1 MKKTQIVATL
11 AFAFMLGAAIPI
23 IEFSSSSSVGASEQ
37 VEKTEQ
43 VEPITSA
50 ESVSGIS
57 TPEAE
62 TEPEDPSSP
71 VDDFADQELSG
82 AVDVATAANLAT
94 ALNSPTVSKIT
105 LIDDINFDTTII
117 VERGAD
123 ALPLELDLGQHNIAN
138 TSGKSYALF
147 IKQGTLSITGQGI
160 ISGQNGLEIQ
170 GSDQNIVNFT
180 TVSIG
185 KDVTIQGQIYAIAI
199 NDYNSNSSLNYGTK
213 LTIDGTLRAGYGV
226 ATNGRIK
233 NTVGAPQ
240 IIINDSAVIIASG
253 YDDSTPL
260 YAAGNATWTISA
272 ATLTGKSGL
281 NIRAGEFTLN
291 GTSVSADGEMRNPST
306 GSGGIDGVGVAFQIE
321 HHAAYADNITLNIN
335 GGTYTSANGDVFY
348 EYGKISSTR
357 ATTSAADINITAG
370 TFVAGPDRAIFGGTV
385 DQNNIKISGGTFR
398 GTDVTTADF
407 AKYLVGNL
415 KLDADG
421 NVVANNPTPSNPN
434 TPTSPSEAPEDPSDT
449 KEPSDPTSGN
459 TVPETGVNHRISEIS
474 AVSTAIPMI
483 LGAFSIVVMAC
494 GQKIFAR
501 HRTAARAGV
510 EIEIDEQ
517 IAEIIDAPED
527 TEEPVIERFVA
538 EPILRDEPQTTP
550 VDSFIFQK

>member
-11 AFAFMLGAAIPI
+11 AFAFMLGVAIPI

-37 VEKTEQ
+37 VEQTEQ
-43 VEPITSA
+43 VEPIISA

-62 TEPEDPSSP
+62 TEPEAPSSP
-71 VDDFADQELSG
+71 VDNFASQELSG
-82 AVDVATAANLAT
+82 TVNIATAADLAT

-117 VERGAD
+117 VERDAD

-138 TSGKSYALF
+138 TSGKSYAIF
-147 IKQGTLSITGQGI
+147 IKQGTLSITGQGT

-170 GSDQNIVNFT
+170 GSDQNVVNFT

-335 GGTYTSANGDVFY
+335 GGTYTSTNGDVFY
-348 EYGKISSTR
+348 EYGKISS
-357 ATTSAADINITAG
+357 AHAITSAADINITAG
-370 TFVAGPDRAIFGGTV
+370 TFAAGPDRAIFGGTV
-385 DQNNIKISGGTFR
+385 DQNNIEISGGTFR

-459 TVPETGVNHRISEIS
+459 TAPETGVNHRISEIS

-501 HRTAARAGV
+501 HRAAARAGV

>member
-37 VEKTEQ
+37 VEQTEQ
-43 VEPITSA
+43 VEPIISA

-71 VDDFADQELSG
+71 VGDFASQELSG
-82 AVDVATAANLAT
+82 TVNVATAANLAT

-117 VERGAD
+117 VERDAD

-138 TSGKSYALF
+138 TSGKSYAIF
-147 IKQGTLSITGQGI
+147 IKQGTLSITGQGT

-185 KDVTIQGQIYAIAI
+185 KDVTVQGQIYAIAI
-199 NDYNSNSSLNYGTK
+199 NDYNSNSSINYGTK

-260 YAAGNATWTISA
+260 YAAGNATWTIGA

-335 GGTYTSANGDVFY
+335 GGTYTSTNGDVVY
-348 EYGKISSTR
+348 EYGKISSAR

-385 DQNNIKISGGTFR
+385 DQNNIEISGGTFR

-421 NVVANNPTPSNPN
+421 NVVANNHTPSNPN
-434 TPTSPSEAPEDPSDT
+434 TPTSPSEAPDDPSDT
-449 KEPSDPTSGN
+449 EEPSDPTSGN
-459 TVPETGVNHRISEIS
+459 TAPETGVNHRISEIS

-483 LGAFSIVVMAC
+483 LGAFIIVAMAC

-501 HRTAARAGV
+501 HRAAARAGV

>member
-23 IEFSSSSSVGASEQ
+23 IEFSNSSSVGASEQ
-37 VEKTEQ
+37 VEQTEQ

-62 TEPEDPSSP
+62 TEPEDTSSP

-105 LIDDINFDTTII
+105 LINDINFDTTII

-123 ALPLELDLGQHNIAN
+123 ALPLELDLGQHNITN

-253 YDDSTPL
+253 YDDSTPF
-260 YAAGNATWTISA
+260 YAAGNATWTIGA

-281 NIRAGEFTLN
+281 NIRAGELTLN

-321 HHAAYADNITLNIN
+321 HHPKYADNVVLNIN
-335 GGTYTSANGDVFY
+335 GGTYSSQNGDVFY
-348 EYGKISSTR
+348 EYGESVASR
-357 ATTSAADINITAG
+357 ATAVADINISGGTFTAG
-370 TFVAGPDRAIFGGTV
+370 SDRAIFGGTI
-385 DQNNIKISGGTFR
+385 DQNNIEISGGTFR

-421 NVVANNPTPSNPN
+421 NVVTNNPTPSNPN

-459 TVPETGVNHRISEIS
+459 TAPETGVNHRISEIS
-474 AVSTAIPMI
+474 AIGTAVPMVI
-483 LGAFSIVVMAC
+483 GACCIVAMAC
-494 GQKIFAR
+494 GQRIFAR
-501 HRTAARAGV
+501 HRAAARAGV

-517 IAEIIDAPED
+517 IAEIINDP
-527 TEEPVIERFVA
+527 EEPVIERFVA
-538 EPILRDEPQTTP
+538 EPILRNEPQTTS

>member
-11 AFAFMLGAAIPI
+11 AFAFMLGVAIPI

-37 VEKTEQ
+37 VEQTEQ
-43 VEPITSA
+43 VEPIISA

-62 TEPEDPSSP
+62 TEPEAPSSP
-71 VDDFADQELSG
+71 VDDFASQELSG
-82 AVDVATAANLAT
+82 TVNVATAANLAT

-117 VERGAD
+117 VERDAD
-123 ALPLELDLGQHNIAN
+123 ALPLELDLGQHNITN

-147 IKQGTLSITGQGI
+147 IKQGTLSITGQGT

-240 IIINDSAVIIASG
+240 IIINDSAVIIANG

-260 YAAGNATWTISA
+260 YAAGNATWTIGA

-306 GSGGIDGVGVAFQIE
+306 GSGGIDGVGVTFQIE
-321 HHAAYADNITLNIN
+321 HHTAYADNITLNIN

-370 TFVAGPDRAIFGGTV
+370 TFVAGPDCAIFGGTV
-385 DQNNIKISGGTFR
+385 DQNNIEISGGTFR

-421 NVVANNPTPSNPN
+421 NVVANNHTPSDPN
-434 TPTSPSEAPEDPSDT
+434 TPTSPSEAPDDPSDT
-449 KEPSDPTSGN
+449 EEPSDPTSGN
-459 TVPETGVNHRISEIS
+459 TAPETGVNHRISEIS

-501 HRTAARAGV
+501 HRAAARAGV

>member
-11 AFAFMLGAAIPI
+11 AFAFMLGVAIPI

-62 TEPEDPSSP
+62 TEPEAPSSP
-71 VDDFADQELSG
+71 VDNFASQELSG
-82 AVDVATAANLAT
+82 TVNIATAADLAT

-117 VERGAD
+117 VERDAD

-138 TSGKSYALF
+138 TSGKSYAIF
-147 IKQGTLSITGQGI
+147 IKQGTLSITGQGT

-170 GSDQNIVNFT
+170 GSDQNVVNFT

-370 TFVAGPDRAIFGGTV
+370 TFVAGPDCAIFGGTV
-385 DQNNIKISGGTFR
+385 DQNNIEISGGTFR

-421 NVVANNPTPSNPN
+421 NVVANNHTPSDPN
-434 TPTSPSEAPEDPSDT
+434 TPTSPSEAPDDPSDT
-449 KEPSDPTSGN
+449 EEPSDPTSGN
-459 TVPETGVNHRISEIS
+459 TAPETGVNHRISEIS

-501 HRTAARAGV
+501 HRAAARAGV

>member
-11 AFAFMLGAAIPI
+11 AFAFMLGVAIPI

-37 VEKTEQ
+37 VEQTEQ
-43 VEPITSA
+43 VEPIISA

-62 TEPEDPSSP
+62 TEPEAPSSP
-71 VDDFADQELSG
+71 VDNFASQELSG
-82 AVDVATAANLAT
+82 TVNIATAADLAT

-117 VERGAD
+117 VERDAD

-138 TSGKSYALF
+138 TSGKSYAIF
-147 IKQGTLSITGQGI
+147 IKQGTLSITGQGT

-170 GSDQNIVNFT
+170 GSDQNVVNFT

-335 GGTYTSANGDVFY
+335 GGTYTSTNGDVFY
-348 EYGKISSTR
+348 EYGKISSAR